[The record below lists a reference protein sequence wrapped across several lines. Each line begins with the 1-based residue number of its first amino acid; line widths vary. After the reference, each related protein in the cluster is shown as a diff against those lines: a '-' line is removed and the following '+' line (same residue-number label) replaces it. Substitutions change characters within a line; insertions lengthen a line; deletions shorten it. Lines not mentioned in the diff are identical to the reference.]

1 MDTVLLRE
9 YEESRLSL
17 TPEDARFIAAGE
29 LGRKIQIWRSAQ
41 SDEYILNPEQHV
53 GVAQLPSGR
62 LLEIQPK
69 VPVENIFYMLAK
81 SVGASWTENDAQ
93 LNRFDDILELIAEL
107 FADEAEQIVAGGL
120 HRTYQEKQENLS
132 MVRGRIDFSEDL
144 RLNSFMRH
152 KTYCKYDELT
162 LDIPEN
168 QVIFQTSQ
176 ILNGW
181 GFSNKELS
189 TRLSNIG
196 QSLSILTPTNFT
208 GSVVEEF
215 IYNRMTEHYR
225 PIHRLC
231 QLLLDGASLSEHSG
245 SHDNPAFI
253 VDMNVLFEKFIT
265 QSLQENIKGSKY
277 SVEEQFRLHLDKTK
291 KYLMR
296 PDIVLRDVSQVAL
309 VADCKYKK
317 LTNSMS
323 SHADMYQVL
332 SYCIATASHH
342 GILIYPLHE
351 AGDLSTVPIINS
363 STVIRQMT
371 IDLGGSIDD
380 LITATEYLAQ
390 NISNILIIETAA

>member
-152 KTYCKYDELT
+152 KTYCKYD
-162 LDIPEN
+162 
-168 QVIFQTSQ
+168 
-176 ILNGW
+176 
-181 GFSNKELS
+181 
-189 TRLSNIG
+189 
-196 QSLSILTPTNFT
+196 
-208 GSVVEEF
+208 
-215 IYNRMTEHYR
+215 
-225 PIHRLC
+225 
-231 QLLLDGASLSEHSG
+231 
-245 SHDNPAFI
+245 
-253 VDMNVLFEKFIT
+253 
-265 QSLQENIKGSKY
+265 
-277 SVEEQFRLHLDKTK
+277 
-291 KYLMR
+291 
-296 PDIVLRDVSQVAL
+296 
-309 VADCKYKK
+309 
-317 LTNSMS
+317 
-323 SHADMYQVL
+323 
-332 SYCIATASHH
+332 
-342 GILIYPLHE
+342 
-351 AGDLSTVPIINS
+351 
-363 STVIRQMT
+363 
-371 IDLGGSIDD
+371 
-380 LITATEYLAQ
+380 
-390 NISNILIIETAA
+390 